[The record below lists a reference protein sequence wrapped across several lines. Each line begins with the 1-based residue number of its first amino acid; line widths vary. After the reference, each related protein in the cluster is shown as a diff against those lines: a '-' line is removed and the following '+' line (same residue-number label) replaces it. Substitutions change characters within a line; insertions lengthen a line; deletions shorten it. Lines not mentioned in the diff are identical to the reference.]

1 MNSKAYF
8 GKYKDQLILG
18 LFIVYLVI
26 LGLGVIGELFEVQWI
41 LNLPLFKL

>member
-8 GKYKDQLILG
+8 EKYKDQLILG

-26 LGLGVIGELFEVQWI
+26 LGLGVIGELFDIQLI

>member
-8 GKYKDQLILG
+8 EKYKDQLILG
-18 LFIVYLVI
+18 LFFVYLLI
-26 LGLGVIGELFEVQWI
+26 LGLGVIGELFDIQWI

>member
-26 LGLGVIGELFEVQWI
+26 LGLGVIGELFKVQWI